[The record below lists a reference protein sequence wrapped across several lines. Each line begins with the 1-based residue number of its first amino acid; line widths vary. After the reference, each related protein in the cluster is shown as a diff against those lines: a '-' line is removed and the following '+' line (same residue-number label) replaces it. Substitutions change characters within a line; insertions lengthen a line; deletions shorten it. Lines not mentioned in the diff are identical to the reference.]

1 MDMRIAGLGSR
12 KGRYSVATKTAPQI
26 SMDDKWLEDPAL
38 EELLN
43 SRETAKEAKGRAA
56 SAFNGWDDK
65 AKAHIETL
73 NLTEDEPRRCGAF
86 LVSVTR
92 SKGKSVSFDIEGG
105 KQRIKIRNA
114 EKKED

>member
-1 MDMRIAGLGSR
+1 
-12 KGRYSVATKTAPQI
+12 
-26 SMDDKWLEDPAL
+26 MDDKWLEDPTL
-38 EELLN
+38 EELLM

-56 SAFNGWDDK
+56 ATFNGWDDN

-92 SKGKSVSFDIEGG
+92 SKAKSISFDVEGG

-114 EKKED
+114 GTEEAE